1 MITFEEF
8 KKAEIKIGK
17 ILTAEKVPDADKL
30 IKLTIDLGEEVPRQI
45 LSGIAEYYAPEEII
59 GQQVS
64 ILVNLE
70 PRELKGIMS
79 QGMILMAQDAD
90 GSLKFVTPTAPV
102 KNGSE
107 IK

>member
-1 MITFEEF
+1 
-8 KKAEIKIGK
+8 
-17 ILTAEKVPDADKL
+17 V
-30 IKLTIDLGEEVPRQI
+30 V
-45 LSGIAEYYAPEEII
+45 SGIAEYYNPEEII

-70 PRELKGIMS
+70 PKELKGIQS

-90 GSLKFVTPTAPV
+90 GSLKFVTPVQPI